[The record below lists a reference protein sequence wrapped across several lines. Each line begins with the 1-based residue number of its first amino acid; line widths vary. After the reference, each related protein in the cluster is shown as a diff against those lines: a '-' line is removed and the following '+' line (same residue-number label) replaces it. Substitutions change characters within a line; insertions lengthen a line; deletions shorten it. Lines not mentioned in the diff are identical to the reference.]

1 MRPESSEYF
10 AGTGRKELSECHNRS
25 ASLKNQNSVFS
36 RHDVPVLVE
45 VGEIGDAR
53 AEALLLAF
61 SDMPRRVVALQLA
74 EMPGECD
81 LLFVG
86 DVLIAEDQHG
96 ILVHAHLDRGNLLLG
111 ERPSAIDTLNFPDE
125 DRMELMD

>member
-1 MRPESSEYF
+1 MSIEEGVKLAF
-10 AGTGRKELSECHNRS
+10 QLGREAMKR
-25 ASLKNQNSVFS
+25 APK
-36 RHDVPVLVE
+36 
-45 VGEIGDAR
+45 

-86 DVLIAEDQHG
+86 DVLIAEDQHD
-96 ILVHAHLDRGNLLLG
+96 ILVHARLDRGNLLLG
-111 ERPSAIDTLNFPDE
+111 ERPSAIDTPLVDKNASDVPIIKTLL
-125 DRMELMD
+125 ELRFL

>member
-1 MRPESSEYF
+1 MPQPVGQLEEP
-10 AGTGRKELSECHNRS
+10 
-25 ASLKNQNSVFS
+25 NSVFS

-61 SDMPRRVVALQLA
+61 SDMPWRVVALQLA
-74 EMPGECD
+74 EMAGKRD
-81 LLFVG
+81 LLFIG
-86 DVLIAEDQHG
+86 DVLVAEDQHG
-96 ILVHAHLDRGNLLLG
+96 IFVHASLDRGNLLLC

-125 DRMELMD
+125 NRMELMD